1 VCSVLKLEG
10 TEDTEALVLVVAG
23 VRAGRLP
30 ARSGNRPYTCKSPGQ
45 IIVVGANK
53 VYTGCG
59 GVFPAMPY
67 CPNCLTEYVQG
78 TTRCEDCGAELAPGS
93 PPEAPPPPTSAGFG
107 DSKLV
112 TVRVFSGPTALLD
125 ADVARNILQSQGIPS
140 FVPGEISAELLPV
153 LDVSLLVRE
162 EDAERAATIIRDYLD
177 PEAAGAAE

>member
-1 VCSVLKLEG
+1 
-10 TEDTEALVLVVAG
+10 
-23 VRAGRLP
+23 
-30 ARSGNRPYTCKSPGQ
+30 
-45 IIVVGANK
+45 
-53 VYTGCG
+53 
-59 GVFPAMPY
+59 
-67 CPNCLTEYVQG
+67 
-78 TTRCEDCGAELAPGS
+78 
-93 PPEAPPPPTSAGFG
+93 
-107 DSKLV
+107 V